1 MSDFINTMLSGTL
14 KGWLYLTATV
24 VIFYFCFRLCILFF
38 KSWRNMIKNRKE
50 LEENRKWRKARIE
63 REFEFKNWDY

>member
-24 VIFYFCFRLCILFF
+24 VIFYFCLRLCILFF
-38 KSWRNMIKNRKE
+38 KSWRNMIKKRKE
-50 LEENRKWRKARIE
+50 LEENRKWRREKIE